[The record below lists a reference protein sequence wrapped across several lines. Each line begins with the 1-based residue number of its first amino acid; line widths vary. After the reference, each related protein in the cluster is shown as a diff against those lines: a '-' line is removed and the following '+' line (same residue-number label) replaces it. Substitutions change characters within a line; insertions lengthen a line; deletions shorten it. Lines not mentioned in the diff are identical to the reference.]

1 MKSAMRGG
9 LGALAGV
16 GLMVMSGTAGAVGLQ
31 NATATFS
38 QPLIAGST
46 GPWLASEM
54 INGDTSGLDGWA
66 IYDPS
71 VPVATGTLP
80 QIAAFET
87 VTNLSAAG
95 IRVNMLQVYT
105 TANGH
110 TVGRFRWSA
119 TQDDRSTF
127 CDGLQ
132 SGGDV
137 TANWTVLTPGS
148 IVLPA
153 GTTSTVL
160 ADKSILIGGA
170 SPNGSYVV
178 TFDLPFGAVTG
189 LRLEVMEDPSLP
201 FSGPGRHSANGNM
214 VLTELYVTALPCKPD
229 VTTGAVAGQP
239 GYGVPNSIINN
250 DDFFYF
256 LSQFAAG
263 NLAVC
268 DMTTGAIP
276 GSPGYGVPNGV
287 ITNDDFFYFLSQF
300 AAGC

>member
-1 MKSAMRGG
+1 MKRVLMKAGGVVGGAIGLLAM
-9 LGALAGV
+9 AGQ
-16 GLMVMSGTAGAVGLQ
+16 AGAVGLQ

-38 QPLIAGST
+38 QPFIST
-46 GPWLASEM
+46 GPWPASQM
-54 INGDTSGLDGWA
+54 IDGITGTANGWA
-66 IYDPS
+66 VFDP
-71 VPVATGTLP
+71 GTASTSA

-87 VTNLSAAG
+87 VTNLSAPA
-95 IRVNMLQVYT
+95 IRVNMLHGYT
-105 TANGH
+105 PFPGH
-110 TVGRFRWSA
+110 TVGRFRFSV

-127 CDGLQ
+127 CNGLQ
-132 SGGDV
+132 TGGNV

-148 IVLPA
+148 ITLPT

-160 ADKSILIGGA
+160 ADKSILIGGT
-170 SPNGSYVV
+170 NQDGSYVV

-201 FSGPGRHSANGNM
+201 TSGPGRNSTNGNF

-239 GYGVPNSIINN
+239 GYGAPNGIINN

-256 LSQFAAG
+256 LAQFAAG

-268 DMTTGAIP
+268 DITTGAIP
-276 GSPGYGVPNGV
+276 GQPGYGVPNGV
-287 ITNDDFFYFLSQF
+287 VTNDDFFFYLAAFS
-300 AAGC
+300 AGC